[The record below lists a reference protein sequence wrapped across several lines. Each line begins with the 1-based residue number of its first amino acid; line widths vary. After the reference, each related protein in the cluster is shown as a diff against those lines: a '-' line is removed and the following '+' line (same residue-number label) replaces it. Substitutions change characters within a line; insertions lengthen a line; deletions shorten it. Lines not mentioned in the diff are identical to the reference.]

1 MKSAILPV
9 LTILLLAVFAPV
21 RAESANP
28 SEATQAAASDRES
41 GWLENVDSD
50 WGGYL
55 KARGSASWPSS
66 DTLYELVG
74 RGTYLD
80 GSLEGRLKSELFFG
94 DFATFETH
102 YEMVLAGG
110 DTRRKINALA
120 RIFPGLA
127 AQGFIGSRIPEDDR
141 RLVDLT
147 SVISENDDLILYHR
161 IDRLALTLKPSW
173 GVVRVGR
180 QAVTWGNGLLFNPMD
195 LFNPFSPTDIERDYK
210 IGDDMVSVQAP
221 LGGSGNLQFLY
232 VPRRNPDTHHL
243 SWESSSLA
251 AKYHFA
257 AGGTEFDLMAARHYR
272 DYLLG
277 VGSVGYLGDAA
288 WRIDLTWT
296 VLDSGGPSSDYL
308 SLVANMDYSWTWLEK
323 NFYGLVEFYY
333 SGIGEDDYRAALLN
347 PDIVERLDR
356 GELYTLGRTY
366 LGASVTMEVHPLVN
380 IILSAITNLHDPS
393 GVLQPRV
400 TYDLTQNMQ
409 LIAGGSIFWGSPG
422 SEFGGVK
429 IPGTGF
435 TARGADAGYLWL
447 SWYF

>member
-28 SEATQAAASDRES
+28 SEATQAAASDRGS

-277 VGSVGYLGDAA
+277 LGSVGYLGDAA

>member
-1 MKSAILPV
+1 MNHVITLLLSV
-9 LTILLLAVFAPV
+9 LLLAGSAPAW
-21 RAESANP
+21 AEP
-28 SEATQAAASDRES
+28 SGPPSVTLPAASGKGS
-41 GWLENVDSD
+41 GWLERLEVD

-55 KARGSASWPSS
+55 KLRGTASWPPADS
-66 DTLYELVG
+66 LYDVVG

-80 GSLEGRLKSELFFG
+80 GSVEGRLKSVLYFG
-94 DFATFETH
+94 EFANFETH

-110 DTRRKINALA
+110 ETLRKSNALA
-120 RIFPGLA
+120 RLFPGLA
-127 AQGFIGSRIPEDDR
+127 ALGFIGIRIPEDDR

-147 SVISENDDLILYHR
+147 SVITENDDLLLYHR
-161 IDRLALTLKPSW
+161 IDRLVLTLKPAW

-180 QAVTWGNGLLFNPMD
+180 QAVTWGNGLIFNPMD
-195 LFNPFSPTDIERDYK
+195 LFNPFAPTDIERDYK

-221 LGGSGNLQFLY
+221 LGGAGNLQALY
-232 VPRRNPDTHHL
+232 VPRRNPDTEHL

-251 AKYHFA
+251 AKYHFSLDS
-257 AGGTEFDLMAARHYR
+257 TEFDLMAARHYR
-272 DYLLG
+272 DYVVG

-296 VLDSGGPSSDYL
+296 VLESGGPSSDYL
-308 SLVANMDYSWTWLEK
+308 SLVANMDYSWTWFEK
-323 NFYGLVEFYY
+323 NFYGLVEFFY
-333 SGIGEDDYRAALLN
+333 SGIGEDDYTAALLN
-347 PDIVERLDR
+347 PDIMERIDR
-356 GELYTLGRTY
+356 GELFTLGRTY
-366 LGASVTMEVHPLVN
+366 LGASITMEVHPLVN

-409 LIAGGSIFWGSPG
+409 LIAGGSIFWGAPG

-447 SWYF
+447 SYYF

>member
-28 SEATQAAASDRES
+28 SEATQAAASDRGS

-55 KARGSASWPSS
+55 KARGTASWPSS

-257 AGGTEFDLMAARHYR
+257 AGGTELDLMAARHYR

-277 VGSVGYLGDAA
+277 LGSVGYLGDAA